1 MGVYVAL
8 PSLRNLPGKIVLSNV
23 IAVTAATI
31 MILVNYNVVSLQVG
45 PTSCK
50 IVGHLVYYFGIAMF
64 TWMTIMCFDLCTIF
78 LKDMATPHK
87 GILNSI
93 ISHPTIIFICNKN
106 LPKISLYCLIYC
118 QGQVTNDSSF
128 TRYLDGFYR
137 SE

>member
-1 MGVYVAL
+1 MQGFLFTTMGVYVAL

-78 LKDMATPHK
+78 LKDMATPYK
-87 GILNSI
+87 GILTFETIDCKNN
-93 ISHPTIIFICNKN
+93 IIFVRK
-106 LPKISLYCLIYC
+106 LY
-118 QGQVTNDSSF
+118 
-128 TRYLDGFYR
+128 
-137 SE
+137 

>member
-31 MILVNYNVVSLQVG
+31 MILINYNVVSLKVEQ
-45 PTSCK
+45 TSCK

-87 GILNSI
+87 GILAFETFDFKWHVRNLYY
-93 ISHPTIIFICNKN
+93 ICK
-106 LPKISLYCLIYC
+106 KIY
-118 QGQVTNDSSF
+118 
-128 TRYLDGFYR
+128 
-137 SE
+137 

>member
-1 MGVYVAL
+1 MQGFLFTTMGVYVAL

-31 MILVNYNVVSLQVG
+31 MILINYNVVSLQVG

-78 LKDMATPHK
+78 LKNMATPYK
-87 GILNSI
+87 GIL
-93 ISHPTIIFICNKN
+93 PLKQ
-106 LPKISLYCLIYC
+106 LI
-118 QGQVTNDSSF
+118 VKMI
-128 TRYLDGFYR
+128 
-137 SE
+137 

>member
-31 MILVNYNVVSLQVG
+31 MILINYNVVSLKVEQ
-45 PTSCK
+45 TSCK

-87 GILNSI
+87 GILAFETFDFKWHVRNF
-93 ISHPTIIFICNKN
+93 IFVRKFIRT
-106 LPKISLYCLIYC
+106 SL
-118 QGQVTNDSSF
+118 
-128 TRYLDGFYR
+128 
-137 SE
+137 

>member
-31 MILVNYNVVSLQVG
+31 MILINYNVVSLKVEQ
-45 PTSCK
+45 TSCK

-93 ISHPTIIFICNKN
+93 IPHPTIRVTN
-106 LPKISLYCLIYC
+106 LPK
-118 QGQVTNDSSF
+118 TSF
-128 TRYLDGFYR
+128 
-137 SE
+137 

>member
-31 MILVNYNVVSLQVG
+31 VILINYNVVSLQVG

-50 IVGHLVYYFGIAMF
+50 IVGHLVYYFSIAMF

-78 LKDMATPHK
+78 LKDMATPYK
-87 GILNSI
+87 GILTFEI
-93 ISHPTIIFICNKN
+93 IDCKNNIIFTKTFT
-106 LPKISLYCLIYC
+106 KTSL
-118 QGQVTNDSSF
+118 
-128 TRYLDGFYR
+128 
-137 SE
+137 